1 MHENRRPI
9 PYRGT
14 NFVRQPG
21 DACLVHAKR
30 HALMILPAHGTNE
43 LWVRRGAYRQ
53 VLRRSITRRRN
64 YRTNQID
71 PCRQAQDQARYIR
84 GGGAR
89 TSIVVLDG
97 RTSDPHAPTRYT
109 ILCVTNGGVLG
120 PQRPRPNE
128 VTPTAIGRLG
138 RVVMHARMMQTQ
150 AVLSSCKSV
159 QVRRILLA

>member
-1 MHENRRPI
+1 MSFPCKTPCADYN
-9 PYRGT
+9 
-14 NFVRQPG
+14 
-21 DACLVHAKR
+21 ACARNKR
-30 HALMILPAHGTNE
+30 VMGG
-43 LWVRRGAYRQ
+43 GAYRQ
-53 VLRRSITRRRN
+53 VLRCSITRRRN
-64 YRTNQID
+64 YRTNQMSPGPGPGEIYTW
-71 PCRQAQDQARYIR
+71 RWS
-84 GGGAR
+84 